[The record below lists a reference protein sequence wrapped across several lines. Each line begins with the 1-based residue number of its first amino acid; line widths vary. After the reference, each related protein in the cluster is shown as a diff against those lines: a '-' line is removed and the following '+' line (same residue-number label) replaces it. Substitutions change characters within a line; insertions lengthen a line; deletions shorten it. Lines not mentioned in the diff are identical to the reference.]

1 MSKWTAR
8 ASVAG
13 HPDEVL
19 DLLTEPAAIRS
30 WAPIPFEVT
39 ALDGDRLEAGSV
51 ARVSG
56 GLAGRKVSFEVEV
69 IEAGEGRLSLIASG
83 PITLDVEYDVRPGA
97 AGSQVEASVAVSG
110 ASGLGGRLLGTANG
124 RPTRRGRAQQRGRPD
139 RAAVR
144 ARPGR
149 LSRPATFTQSC
160 QGW

>member
-1 MSKWTAR
+1 MTHAVAAGHMSGMSKWTAR

-39 ALDGDRLEAGSV
+39 ALDGDRLEAGSI

-69 IEAGEGRLSLIASG
+69 IEAGEGRPFPL
-83 PITLDVEYDVRPGA
+83 PPRP
-97 AGSQVEASVAVSG
+97 V
-110 ASGLGGRLLGTANG
+110 
-124 RPTRRGRAQQRGRPD
+124 PPHRRED
-139 RAAVR
+139 R
-144 ARPGR
+144 
-149 LSRPATFTQSC
+149 
-160 QGW
+160 